1 MSVFRVGNKSTVSRF
16 QPNNEPTV
24 KKSVK
29 NIINSNLELD
39 FPKVLPSLDLD
50 FVNSNVLDQRVDFTR
65 ASGGSYVGPDGLIKY
80 AGINQPRF
88 DYDPETGECLGL
100 LMEEAR
106 TNLINQSENFN
117 TWTLNSDTDEPPTI
131 TRKLSDVKSP
141 DGASN
146 YFLCTYGRT
155 DLRRNFSGGFGRTYT
170 ASCFFKQP
178 FEGNFSDLAAF
189 EMHITGGGTTVAIGR
204 VTYRFS
210 TNRIIRSDRFGI
222 GVPPIRTGFKKY
234 ADGSVRLWLTMTDNG
249 SGTSVFFLNLRGGN
263 TIANTGKSILTWGA
277 QIEEGN
283 FPTSYIPTRGA
294 TRTRAADSFQIIGK
308 NFDNWFRKD
317 EGTIFVAHKALPQVN
332 FNATSSTPTLI
343 YNFTNSNNILG
354 TFYNTNF
361 NTSDIF
367 VFNRQAD
374 VITDTIR
381 FQQDQQSR
389 NRAIF
394 SYNIP
399 QQSYQPYIDG
409 NKIINITNS
418 APYIKTSY
426 DRLILTRTVSGT
438 RFNGHYQRF
447 TYYPKSLPDSQ
458 LQSLTL

>member
-1 MSVFRVGNKSTVSRF
+1 MTTKNVF
-16 QPNNEPTV
+16 
-24 KKSVK
+24 
-29 NIINSNLELD
+29 ISNAELD

-65 ASGGSYVGPDGLIKY
+65 ASGGSYVGADGFIKY
-80 AGINQPRF
+80 VGINQPRF

-141 DGASN
+141 DGTSN

-178 FEGNFSDLAAF
+178 FDGNASDLAAF
-189 EMHITGGGTTVAIGR
+189 EIHITGGGTTVAIGR
-204 VTYRFS
+204 VIYRFS
-210 TNRIIRSDRFGI
+210 TNRIIRSDRLGV
-222 GVPPIRTGFKKY
+222 GVPPIRTGFKRY

-249 SGTSVFFLNLRGGN
+249 SGQAVFFLNLRVAGFFQN
-263 TIANTGKSILTWGA
+263 IGKSILTWGA

-283 FPTSYIPTRGA
+283 FPTSYIPTRGSA
-294 TRTRAADSFQIIGK
+294 RTRAADNFIISGK
-308 NFDNWFRKD
+308 NFTSWYKQD
-317 EGTIFVAHKALPQVN
+317 EGTIFVAHKALTQLNFRGSSVN
-332 FNATSSTPTLI
+332 SIIYSIGTSTD
-343 YNFTNSNNILG
+343 LG
-354 TFYNTNF
+354 VFYNTRSDN
-361 NTSDIF
+361 NDIF
-367 VFNRQAD
+367 FFSSMGEGP
-374 VITDTIR
+374 IIR
-381 FQQDQQSR
+381 FEQPQPSR
-389 NRAIF
+389 RKAIF
-394 SYNIP
+394 SYNGP
-399 QQSYQPYIDG
+399 KEQYQPYVDG
-409 NKIINITNS
+409 VKITTVTDKN
-418 APYIKTSY
+418 PYIELPY
-426 DRLILTRTVSGT
+426 DRLILARLGEK
-438 RFNGHYQRF
+438 FNGHYQRV